1 MAAPTALRSAAP
13 VRTGPARP
21 ARTAWYALTR
31 PAEPARYAYLAPAVA
46 TVLLLAL
53 PVPPGNV
60 STSGKVTPADAASA
74 LLVLACAV
82 RLLRDRRRPLRP
94 AAALVL
100 GAPLLGLAAAAVA
113 TPDPGA
119 GATGFV
125 RYTQVFV
132 LVPAAVALLPRDR
145 RDVAVVMG
153 SVVLL
158 ALVQGGVGVWQ
169 YATGNGASYQG
180 QDVRAVGTFGP
191 SDIMGMATV
200 VAYGML
206 VAAAYALAPG
216 RRAVRIAAGVCAVL
230 LLVPLTVSFSRGT
243 WIATAL
249 ALGAVVVL
257 AGRRQAVKVLATAAA
272 CGVLLVGGAGVGSQM
287 ITERLTSIT
296 QVTDAPD
303 PSVTDR
309 YTLWSAAVAMWREHP
324 ALGVGLK
331 RFPAERDSHAS
342 LALDSGSDTDGAG
355 QSFTREPLL
364 SPHNMYLLALSE
376 QGLTGCLLLCGSW
389 AALLAAGTARLVRT
403 RRAARKD
410 PGPRPGGDGP
420 TARAAAGARA
430 APGAHV
436 PDAGPDVSGP
446 DTARAAV
453 APGLAAVGLLLWSC
467 VDFLYAD
474 IGGPVTPLT
483 AVVLGLAAWWALD
496 PSDGR

>member
-1 MAAPTALRSAAP
+1 M
-13 VRTGPARP
+13 
-21 ARTAWYALTR
+21 
-31 PAEPARYAYLAPAVA
+31 A

-60 STSGKVTPADAASA
+60 SSSGKVTPADAASA
-74 LLVLACAV
+74 VLVLACAV

-94 AAALVL
+94 AAALLL
-100 GAPLLGLAAAAVA
+100 GAPLVAFAASAVV

-125 RYTQVFV
+125 RYAQVFV
-132 LVPAAVALLPRDR
+132 LVPAAVVLLLRDR
-145 RDVAVVMG
+145 RDFAVLAGAVVA
-153 SVVLL
+153 L

-169 YATGNGASYQG
+169 YATGGGASYQG

-200 VAYGML
+200 VAYGLL
-206 VAAAYALAPG
+206 VAAGYALAPG
-216 RRAVRIAAGVCAVL
+216 RRGVRIGAGACAAV

-243 WIATAL
+243 WIATAV
-249 ALGAVVVL
+249 ALGAVTVL
-257 AGRRQAVKVLATAAA
+257 AGRRQAVRVLGTAAA
-272 CGVLLVGGAGVGSQM
+272 CAVLLVGGAGVGSQM

-309 YTLWSAAVAMWREHP
+309 YTLWSAAVSMWREHP
-324 ALGVGLK
+324 VLGVGLK

-355 QSFTREPLL
+355 QGFTREPLL

-376 QGLTGCLLLCGSW
+376 QGLTGCLLLGGSW
-389 AALLAAGTARLVRT
+389 AALLAAGTARLLRT
-403 RRAARKD
+403 RRTAAGTARLLRTRRTAAAD
-410 PGPRPGGDGP
+410 RSRPTAPLPGTGTGGGTAASSGSTAPRPGG
-420 TARAAAGARA
+420 TAVPLPAGSV
-430 APGAHV
+430 G
-436 PDAGPDVSGP
+436 
-446 DTARAAV
+446 
-453 APGLAAVGLLLWSC
+453 PGLAAVGLLLWTC

-483 AVVLGLAAWWALD
+483 AVVLGLAAWWALE
-496 PSDGR
+496 PSDGRRS